1 MGRMAPA
8 YGIGGVMNTSL
19 VHRGREYNLRQYY
32 GEPQA
37 AMDRGSDSQQT
48 SSDQPSR
55 RRIMDT
61 YALTS
66 SAQIS
71 EETPAGATS
80 AALDGRILRRSKSG
94 FEPAQAG
101 YYPEL
106 AELVQKKAGLVADAE
121 KSPEER

>member
-1 MGRMAPA
+1 
-8 YGIGGVMNTSL
+8 
-19 VHRGREYNLRQYY
+19 
-32 GEPQA
+32 
-37 AMDRGSDSQQT
+37 
-48 SSDQPSR
+48 
-55 RRIMDT
+55 MDT